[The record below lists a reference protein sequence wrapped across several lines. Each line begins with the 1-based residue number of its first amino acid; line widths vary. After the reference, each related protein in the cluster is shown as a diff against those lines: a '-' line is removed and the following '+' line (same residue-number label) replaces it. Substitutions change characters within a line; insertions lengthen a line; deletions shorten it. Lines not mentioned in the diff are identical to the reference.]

1 MEASYRAF
9 GEKFSA
15 AIIAKDYASAHVLLA
30 PWLMKKVTPEKLR
43 EEIEQHVREMCKVW
57 NVEDAIHPAQCD
69 LDGNS
74 RIDVEGLREPEW
86 DNSVPDIPAEV
97 TDANYRYWMCQQF
110 KPEEVTVEF
119 DAFFDAFFDL
129 WLALVEHEGE
139 LRVGYYKFSDPD

>member
-15 AIIAKDYASAHVLLA
+15 AIIAKDYASAHMLLA
-30 PWLMKKVTPEKLR
+30 PWLKKKVTPEKLR

-57 NVEDAIHPAQCD
+57 SVEDAIHPAACD

-74 RIDVEGLREPEW
+74 SIDVEGLREPDL

-110 KPEEVTVEF
+110 KPAEGAVE
-119 DAFFDAFFDL
+119 FDAFFDL
-129 WLALVEHEGE
+129 WLALVEHEGA
-139 LRVGYYKFSDPD
+139 LRIGYYKFTDPD